1 MSFNSF
7 KFLVFFPIVVILYY
21 LIPKKARPVWLVIA
35 SYYFYMSWNAKYA
48 ILILASTVI
57 TYLSG
62 IFLGKTEKTSSRK
75 WIVAGSFITNLGIL
89 VVFKYL
95 TFFLANVSKVLSILH
110 LGQINNPLSLVLP
123 VGISFYTFQAL
134 SYTVDVYR
142 GEIEPEKNFINYAL
156 FVSFF
161 PQLVAGPI
169 ERSGNLLTQIQSVST
184 KKLFDYDKFVKG
196 FSLMCWGMFVKMVI
210 ADRVAIFVDSVFNS
224 IYSIGSVEAIFGAL
238 GFTLQIYC
246 DFSGYSL
253 IAIGAANVMGFDLME
268 NFNTPY
274 FAESIQ
280 DFWRRWHISLS
291 TWFKDY
297 LYIPLGGNRCSRARK
312 HFNIMVT
319 FLVSGLWHGAAW
331 TFVIWGGLHGLYQ
344 IVGDLLRPVKNKV
357 NEALHVNTEA
367 FSFKFGRIIV
377 TFSLTA
383 FTWIFFKAGSISQAF
398 SYIRV
403 LFTKWNPWVFFDS
416 SLYVYGL
423 DRPEAM
429 ILLWAI
435 IALFVV
441 DVIRYTKGINIGE
454 FLVQQNLWFR
464 WLVLIVLIV
473 CCLVYGEYGINFD
486 SSQFIYF
493 QF

>member
-1 MSFNSF
+1 MF
-7 KFLVFFPIVVILYY
+7 KYFAFFLSNLNKV
-21 LIPKKARPVWLVIA
+21 
-35 SYYFYMSWNAKYA
+35 
-48 ILILASTVI
+48 
-57 TYLSG
+57 
-62 IFLGKTEKTSSRK
+62 
-75 WIVAGSFITNLGIL
+75 LGIL
-89 VVFKYL
+89 H
-95 TFFLANVSKVLSILH
+95 VSAID
-110 LGQINNPLSLVLP
+110 NPFSFVLP

-142 GEIEPEKNFINYAL
+142 NEIEPEKNFINYAL

-169 ERSGNLLTQIQSVST
+169 ERSGNLLTQIQSVSK

-210 ADRVAIFVDSVFNS
+210 ADRVAIFVDTVFNS
-224 IYSIGSVEAIFGAL
+224 IYNIGSVEALFGAL

-291 TWFKDY
+291 TWFRDY
-297 LYIPLGGNRCSRARK
+297 LYIPLGGSRCSKLRK
-312 HFNIMVT
+312 YFNIMVT

-331 TFVIWGGLHGLYQ
+331 TFVIWGGLHGIYQ
-344 IVGDLLRPVKNKV
+344 IVGDLLRPVKKKV
-357 NEALHVNTEA
+357 NELLKVNTEA
-367 FSFKFGRIIV
+367 FSFKFGRIIT
-377 TFSLTA
+377 TFFLTVVA
-383 FTWIFFKAGSISQAF
+383 WIFFKAGSIGVAF
-398 SYIRV
+398 RYLRA

-416 SLYVYGL
+416 SLYEYGL

-429 ILLWAI
+429 ILLWSI
-435 IALFVV
+435 LALFVV
-441 DVIRYTKGINIGE
+441 DVIRYKKGLNIGE
-454 FLVQQNLWFR
+454 FLVKQNLWFR
-464 WLVLIVLIV
+464 WIVLIVLIV
-473 CCLVYGEYGINFD
+473 CCLVFGEYGIDFD

>member
-7 KFLVFFPIVVILYY
+7 QFLVFFPIVVILYY
-21 LIPKKARPVWLVIA
+21 AIPKKIRPIWLVIA

-48 ILILASTVI
+48 VLILTSTII

-62 IFLGKTEKTSSRK
+62 ILLGKAEKVSSRK

-89 VVFKYL
+89 VMFKYFA
-95 TFFLANVSKVLSILH
+95 FFLSNLNKVLGILH
-110 LGQINNPLSLVLP
+110 VSAIDNPFSFVLP

-142 GEIEPEKNFINYAL
+142 HEIEPEKNFINYAL

-169 ERSGNLLTQIQSVST
+169 ERSGNLLTQIQSVSK

-210 ADRVAIFVDSVFNS
+210 ADRVAIFVDTVFNS
-224 IYSIGSVEAIFGAL
+224 IYNIGSVEALFGAL

-291 TWFKDY
+291 TWFRDY
-297 LYIPLGGNRCSRARK
+297 LYIPLGGSRCSKLRK
-312 HFNIMVT
+312 YFNIMVT

-331 TFVIWGGLHGLYQ
+331 TFVIWGGLHGIYQ
-344 IVGDLLRPVKNKV
+344 IVGDLLRPVKKKV
-357 NEALHVNTEA
+357 NELLKVNTEA
-367 FSFKFGRIIV
+367 FSFKFGRIIT
-377 TFSLTA
+377 TFFLTVVA
-383 FTWIFFKAGSISQAF
+383 WIFFKAGSIGVAF
-398 SYIRV
+398 RYLRA

-416 SLYVYGL
+416 SLYEYGL

-429 ILLWAI
+429 ILLWSI
-435 IALFVV
+435 LALFVV
-441 DVIRYTKGINIGE
+441 DVIRYKKGLNIGE
-454 FLVQQNLWFR
+454 FLVKQNLWFR
-464 WLVLIVLIV
+464 WIVLIVLIV
-473 CCLVYGEYGINFD
+473 CCLVFGEYGIDFD

>member
-21 LIPKKARPVWLVIA
+21 LIPKKVRPVWLVIA

-312 HFNIMVT
+312 YFNIMVT

>member
-7 KFLVFFPIVVILYY
+7 QFLVFFPVVVILYY
-21 LIPKKARPVWLVIA
+21 AIPKKLRSVWLLIA

-48 ILILASTVI
+48 ILILTSTVI

-62 IFLGKTEKTSSRK
+62 ILLGKASKTSTRK
-75 WIVAGSFITNLGIL
+75 WIVAGSFVTNLGIL
-89 VVFKYL
+89 MMFKYF
-95 TFFLANVSKVLSILH
+95 TFLLANINKVLGILH
-110 LGQINNPLSLVLP
+110 LGALSDPFSFVLP

-169 ERSGNLLTQIQSVST
+169 ERSKNLLTQIQNVTS
-184 KKLFDYDKFVKG
+184 KKLFEYDKFVKG
-196 FSLMCWGMFVKMVI
+196 FCLMCWGMFVKMVI
-210 ADRVAIFVDSVFNS
+210 ADRVAIFVDTVFNS
-224 IYSIGSVEAIFGAL
+224 IYNIGSVEALFGAL

-253 IAIGAANVMGFDLME
+253 IAIGAANIMGFELME

-274 FAESIQ
+274 FSESIQ
-280 DFWRRWHISLS
+280 EFWRRWHISLS

-297 LYIPLGGNRCSRARK
+297 LYIPLGGSRCSKIRK
-312 HFNIMVT
+312 YFNIMVT

-331 TFVIWGGLHGLYQ
+331 SFVAWGGLHGLYQ
-344 IVGDLLRPVKNKV
+344 IVGDLLRPVKKKV
-357 NEALHVNTEA
+357 NELLQVNTEA
-367 FSFKFGRIIV
+367 FSFKFGRIIT
-377 TFSLTA
+377 TFFLTMVA
-383 FTWIFFKAGSISQAF
+383 WIFFKAGSIGQAF
-398 SYIRV
+398 RYIRA

-416 SLYVYGL
+416 SLYDYGL
-423 DRPEAM
+423 DRQEAM

-435 IALFVV
+435 LALFVV
-441 DVIRYTKGINIGE
+441 DLIRYTKKVNIGE
-454 FLVQQNLWFR
+454 FLVKQNLWFR
-464 WLVLIVLIV
+464 WAVLIVLIV
-473 CCLVYGEYGINFD
+473 SCLVFGEYGINFD
-486 SSQFIYF
+486 SAQFIYF

>member
-21 LIPKKARPVWLVIA
+21 LIPKKARPTWLVIA

-48 ILILASTVI
+48 LLILTSTII

-62 IFLGKTEKTSSRK
+62 IFLGKTEKVSSRK

-95 TFFLANVSKVLSILH
+95 TFLLSNVSKVLSILH

-169 ERSGNLLTQIQSVST
+169 ERSGNLLTQIQSVSK

-196 FSLMCWGMFVKMVI
+196 FSIMCWGMFVKMVI

-224 IYSIGSVEAIFGAL
+224 IYSIGSIEAIFGAL

-297 LYIPLGGNRCSRARK
+297 LYIPLGGNRVSRIRK
-312 HFNIMVT
+312 YFNIMVT

-344 IVGDLLRPVKNKV
+344 VVGDILKPVKKKV
-357 NEALHVNTEA
+357 NEALNVNTEA
-367 FSFKFGRIIV
+367 FSFKFGRIIT
-377 TFSLTA
+377 TFALTA
-383 FTWIFFKAGSISQAF
+383 FAWIFFKAGSIGQAF

-403 LFTKWNPWVFFDS
+403 LFTKWNPWVLFDS

-441 DVIRYTKGINIGE
+441 DVIRYTKGLNIGE

-464 WLVLIVLIV
+464 WIVLIVLIV
-473 CCLVYGEYGINFD
+473 CCLVFGEYGINFD